1 MKRGQISYGRNFPGG
16 PAVGTLHVDCRG
28 MGLIPGW
35 VTKIPQGR
43 WQGKKKKKDKLLDIS
58 IGDNRKYIL
67 AYMEREKLRDMLM
80 LY

>member
-1 MKRGQISYGRNFPGG
+1 MGGISLEVQWLELCTSTAR
-16 PAVGTLHVDCRG
+16 D

-35 VTKIPQGR
+35 GTKIPQGR
-43 WQGKKKKKDKLLDIS
+43 WQGQKKKDKLLDIS

-67 AYMEREKLRDMLM
+67 AYMERKKLRDMFM

>member
-1 MKRGQISYGRNFPGG
+1 MGGISLEFLWLKLCTST
-16 PAVGTLHVDCRG
+16 ATD

-35 VTKIPQGR
+35 GTKIPQGR
-43 WQGKKKKKDKLLDIS
+43 WQGQKKKKDKLLDIS

-67 AYMEREKLRDMLM
+67 AYMERKKLRDMFM

>member
-1 MKRGQISYGRNFPGG
+1 MGGISLEVQWLKLCTST
-16 PAVGTLHVDCRG
+16 AQD

-35 VTKIPQGR
+35 GTKIPQGR
-43 WQGKKKKKDKLLDIS
+43 WQGQKKKKDKLLDIS

-67 AYMEREKLRDMLM
+67 AYMERKKLRDMFM